1 MSLIYHLITDSAWE
15 EARSAPEY
23 RADSLETEGFIHCS
37 ESVEQM
43 LRVANRLYAG
53 RDDLMGLEVE
63 TDRLASLL
71 KRELS
76 RSGEVYPHIY
86 GPLNIDAVVRVFS
99 LPLDASGNFSSVR
112 SMTD

>member
-23 RADSLETEGFIHCS
+23 RAESLATEGFIHCS

-53 RDDLMGLEVE
+53 HDDMLALELE
-63 TDRLASLL
+63 TDRLVSPI
-71 KRELS
+71 KREPS

-86 GPLNIDAVVRVFS
+86 GPLNTDAVVRVLSLQRSSDGSFS
-99 LPLDASGNFSSVR
+99 AVQVPG
-112 SMTD
+112 

>member
-1 MSLIYHLITDSAWE
+1 MPLIYHLITRSAWE

-23 RADSLETEGFIHCS
+23 RAESLEAEGFIHCS
-37 ESVEQM
+37 ESMEQM

-53 RDDLMGLEVE
+53 REDLMGLEVE

-71 KRELS
+71 KREPS

-86 GPLNIDAVVRVFS
+86 GPLNIDAVVRVFCLRRGADGS
-99 LPLDASGNFSSVR
+99 FTSIQAHG
-112 SMTD
+112 